1 MAESRLTFTEWLP
14 DQPGSVGALTL
25 AENVYPKAIGYG
37 PFPEEEDYSQA
48 ASENLVSVV
57 AAKNNTGTTS
67 IFAASPTILYLL
79 DSADLSLDNV
89 SGTTYDQAE
98 RWYFTQFGNT
108 LIAAGSPNTLQAYDL
123 TTTGTFDVLDAGAP
137 KAKYVTVVRDFVVT
151 GNQPTYPTRVQWS
164 GINDPTTWT
173 SSAVTQS
180 DFQDLPDGGE
190 VRGVTGGEFGLVL
203 CERSIYRMSYV
214 GTPLVFQFDNISRN
228 LGCYEGNSVVQWQG
242 ITYFLADDGFYACD
256 GQQVVPIGAEK
267 VNRYFYTRLLEA
279 QIQNMSAAVDPERN
293 LIVWGYPVLDNTYEL
308 LVYHIVTKRWSVVE
322 SSVSR
327 IASSSTPAVNLEG
340 LDAYSASIDALG
352 TSLDSRIWLGG
363 KLSLAGVSGTKI
375 ITFSGASKTAVIE
388 TPDVGDGKQTMV
400 TLVKPYV
407 DGGSASVAVASRQ
420 TLATTPSFGSL
431 ADASS
436 ENRVALRSVGKY
448 HRFRVVPSGEWETA
462 IAIDVDTSP
471 AGMR

>member
-1 MAESRLTFTEWLP
+1 M
-14 DQPGSVGALTL
+14 
-25 AENVYPKAIGYG
+25 
-37 PFPEEEDYSQA
+37 
-48 ASENLVSVV
+48 
-57 AAKNNTGTTS
+57 
-67 IFAASPTILYLL
+67 
-79 DSADLSLDNV
+79 
-89 SGTTYDQAE
+89 
-98 RWYFTQFGNT
+98 
-108 LIAAGSPNTLQAYDL
+108 
-123 TTTGTFDVLDAGAP
+123 TTTGTFSVLSSNAP

-151 GNQPTYPTRVQWS
+151 GNQPTNSTRVQWS

-256 GQQVVPIGAEK
+256 GQNVVPIGAEK

-279 QIQNMSAAVDPERN
+279 TIQNMSAAVDPERN

-327 IASSSTPAVNLEG
+327 IASSSTPAVSLEG

-352 TSLDSRIWLGG
+352 TSLDSRVWLGG

-375 ITFSGASKTAVIE
+375 ITFSGESKTATIE

-431 ADASS
+431 TAASA

-448 HRFRVVPSGEWETA
+448 HRFRVSPSGDWETA
-462 IAIDVDTSP
+462 IAIDVDTQP

>member
-14 DQPGSVGALTL
+14 DQPGSVGALTK
-25 AENVYPKAIGYG
+25 AENVYPRAIGYG
-37 PFPEEEDYSQA
+37 PFPEEVDYSQA
-48 ASENLVSVV
+48 ASQNLVSVV
-57 AAKNNTGTTS
+57 AAKNNTGTTK

-79 DSADLSLDNV
+79 DSADLSLDNI
-89 SGTTYDQAE
+89 SGATYDQAE

-123 TTTGTFDVLDAGAP
+123 TTNGNFAVLSSGAP

-151 GNQPTYPTRVQWS
+151 GNQPTNSTRIQWS

-256 GQQVVPIGAEK
+256 GQNVVPIGAEK

-279 QIQNMSAAVDPERN
+279 TIQNMSAAVDPVRN

-327 IASSSTPAVNLEG
+327 IASSSTPAVSLEG
-340 LDAYSASIDALG
+340 LDAYSNSIDALE

-363 KLSLAGVSGTKI
+363 KLSLAGVSGAKI
-375 ITFSGASKTAVIE
+375 ITFSGANKTATIE
-388 TPDVGDGKQTMV
+388 TPDVGEGKQTMV

-420 TLATTPSFGSL
+420 TLATDPSFGNL
-431 ADASS
+431 TAASA

-448 HRFRVVPSGEWETA
+448 HRFRVSPSGNWETA
-462 IAIDVDTSP
+462 IAIDVDTQP